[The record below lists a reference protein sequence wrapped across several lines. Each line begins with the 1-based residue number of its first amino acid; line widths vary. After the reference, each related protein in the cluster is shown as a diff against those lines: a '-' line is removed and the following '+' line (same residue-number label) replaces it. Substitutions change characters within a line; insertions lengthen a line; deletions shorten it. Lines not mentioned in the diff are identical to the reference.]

1 MAEQPVKGKCR
12 GRERLIA
19 AALGLVEQ
27 RYFDDITIDDIIK
40 EAHLSRPAFYYH
52 FGGGKEE
59 LRAEL
64 VHRGAISDTQ
74 TQDTQ
79 QTIVEA
85 AGTLSSLSVKLG
97 DTVTSGETIG
107 SVTPATG
114 AATGVTPASI
124 NLTSPIN
131 GTILQ
136 VPAVQGQGVAPGLT
150 LLTITNLSALTVTA
164 TIDENAINNI
174 QVGQAVDIHID
185 AYSDTSFTGHVQQIV
200 QAAASEFSLLPTQDN
215 ASGNF
220 TKVGQRIPVVI
231 TLDGTGGKDV
241 VPGMS
246 AEVTIHLH

>member
-1 MAEQPVKGKCR
+1 MR
-12 GRERLIA
+12 RLILIPLLIIVAFA
-19 AALGLVEQ
+19 A
-27 RYFDDITIDDIIK
+27 I
-40 EAHLSRPAFYYH
+40 
-52 FGGGKEE
+52 GGGV
-59 LRAEL
+59 AYYIYNNYMYYGTDDAQ
-64 VHRGAISDTQ
+64 VTGP
-74 TQDTQ
+74 
-79 QTIVEA
+79 IVNVSA
-85 AGTLSSLSVKLG
+85 PTAGVLSSLSVKLG

-107 SVTPATG
+107 SVTPATV
-114 AATGVTPASI
+114 AATGTAPSPI
-124 NLTSPIN
+124 NLTSPMN

-150 LLTITNLSALTVTA
+150 LLTITSLSTLTVTA
-164 TIDENAINNI
+164 NIDENAINNI
-174 QVGQAVDIHID
+174 QVGQSVDIHID